1 MLALLVGENRPMTDQ
16 TDATS
21 ERVGPII
28 FAHETAREQLTTA
41 GSVVTFRRNH
51 RTGGE
56 TWWRAS
62 RTGPK
67 QGDVTVTEL
76 RSVSL
81 TADALRPYRAESG
94 FESVTAWKE
103 AIRELNGRLPD
114 SGYLYRATK
123 HSAQDGASDR

>member
-1 MLALLVGENRPMTDQ
+1 MTDE
-16 TDATS
+16 DHARSS

-28 FAHETAREQLTTA
+28 FGHETAREQLSTV
-41 GSVVTFRRNH
+41 GSVVTFRRNR
-51 RTGGE
+51 RTVGE

-76 RSVSL
+76 RSASPT
-81 TADALRPYRAESG
+81 TADLRPYRAESG
-94 FESVTAWKE
+94 FESVDAWKE
-103 AIRELNGRLPD
+103 AIRELNGHLPD

-123 HSAQDGASDR
+123 HSARDSTTDQ

>member
-1 MLALLVGENRPMTDQ
+1 MSGQ

-41 GSVVTFRRNH
+41 GSVVTFRRNR
-51 RTGGE
+51 RTVGE

-76 RSVSL
+76 RSVSP
-81 TADALRPYRAESG
+81 TAAGLRPYRSESG
-94 FESVTAWKE
+94 FESVTAWQE
-103 AIRELNGRLPD
+103 AIRELNGHLPD
-114 SGYLYRATK
+114 NGYLYRATK
-123 HSAQDGASDR
+123 HSAQDGATGR